1 MDFGKSFTYPFEDKE
16 WVTKLLIGSLL
27 SLIPFVNIATYGYA
41 LRIVK
46 NVADGVEQP
55 LPNWDDMGDYFMKGL
70 IATLGTL
77 VYFLPVIALAVL
89 IAVFSALA
97 GYDPNTNSAQFAPFV
112 VCVWGLSCITG
123 LYSLFAALILPAAYA
138 KYAISGEFG
147 AFFRFREILS
157 FITSNLGDYIIVL
170 ILACVAYFVASFGV
184 ILCCIGIVFTEFWAL
199 LVGPHLLGQICR
211 MRATPTSPMPIVETP
226 LPTPEPTV

>member
-1 MDFGKSFTYPFEDKE
+1 MNFGKSFTYPFEDKE

-27 SLIPFVNIATYGYA
+27 SVIPFVNLATYGYA

-55 LPNWDDMGDYFMKGL
+55 LPNWDDLGDYFVKGL

-77 VYFLPVIALAVL
+77 VYFLPVIALSVV

-97 GYDPNTNSAQFAPFV
+97 GYDASSNSGQFTPFV
-112 VCVWGLSCITG
+112 LCVWGLSCTMG
-123 LYSLFAALILPAAYA
+123 LYALFVSLILPAAYA

-147 AFFRFREILS
+147 AFFRFREILP

-170 ILACVAYFVASFGV
+170 ILAWIAYFVASFGV
-184 ILCCIGIVFTEFWAL
+184 ILCGIGIVFTQFWAL

-211 MRATPTSPMPIVETP
+211 MRATPTSPRPMSEPP
-226 LPTPEPTV
+226 MPTPEPTV